1 MTAAWMAWTPWI
13 AVGLAIVVAGL
24 MRWLDRPARDA
35 WLSMAPLVAL
45 LPLAAVIVRPD
56 IGPTLSPLFTA
67 VVIGSLAR
75 QRDDLLHSECA
86 LKLLWVMG
94 VSFALSAAGLAL
106 LTLATGTPRNE
117 EQWAVLDMGL
127 DPSFLWMTALP
138 LSMLSGLVL
147 LGGAPF
153 HFWAADLIQGARPWI
168 GPLAVVALQVSGL
181 SWLVARLRGIA
192 AFTAAAQVADGLLTV
207 AAGAAFV
214 VGSVTLIFQRRPERR
229 VGTLASL
236 QGALMLASLVA
247 QYGVRTA
254 GPARG
259 LSVATWSAHLAL
271 ALAGAAI
278 VTRFVPV
285 SSPGPTP
292 GAVLFRSH
300 PVWAAVGLYAL
311 FSLAGVPGTPGA
323 AIWLEAAR
331 DLVLTRRLGLLLLL
345 GGAWAVSFAVA
356 MQQLREAFGIS
367 GPDEVPPQPV
377 PFEARLAMAIGGIGL
392 AWMLAL
398 RVMG

>member
-1 MTAAWMAWTPWI
+1 MTAALMAWTPWI

-56 IGPTLSPLFTA
+56 IGPTWSPLITA

-236 QGALMLASLVA
+236 HGALHV
-247 QYGVRTA
+247 GI
-254 GPARG
+254 ARG
-259 LSVATWSAHLAL
+259 AVRRAHGGLRARIVGGDVER
-271 ALAGAAI
+271 ASRAGARRRRHRHALRSRVI
-278 VTRFVPV
+278 ARPHARRRAVPA
-285 SSPGPTP
+285 SSG
-292 GAVLFRSH
+292 
-300 PVWAAVGLYAL
+300 VGR
-311 FSLAGVPGTPGA
+311 G
-323 AIWLEAAR
+323 R
-331 DLVLTRRLGLLLLL
+331 
-345 GGAWAVSFAVA
+345 
-356 MQQLREAFGIS
+356 
-367 GPDEVPPQPV
+367 
-377 PFEARLAMAIGGIGL
+377 
-392 AWMLAL
+392 AL
-398 RVMG
+398 RVVLARRRPRNAGRRHLARGRARPRAHATAGAVAAARRRVGRVLRGGHAAAARGVRHQRPRRGPASARAA